1 MFQIIPPH
9 ATNAR
14 NVNARNANTAPPA
27 PDQEE
32 SNAKFINVIQILTQ
46 SMTNNKNWVRAHV
59 N

>member
-1 MFQIIPPH
+1 MPPRI
-9 ATNAR
+9 ANAR

-32 SNAKFINVIQILTQ
+32 SNAKFINVIQMLTQ